1 MQFDSSRIFNNAI
14 SLIGIAR
21 CQTKQNKTN
30 YLKHDQFLFEATGNL
45 SHSQE
50 WLLIT
55 TLC

>member
-1 MQFDSSRIFNNAI
+1 MQFDSSRIFDNAI

-55 TLC
+55 TSC